1 MFKYKID
8 VIEEL
13 RKRGY
18 TAPFIRKHNIF
29 GESSMSKIRHGEVLG
44 INYLDKLCS
53 IFECQLSD
61 IVEHIPDD
69 IPPRPGE

>member
-29 GESSMSKIRHGEVLG
+29 GESSMSKIRRGEVLG
-44 INYLDKLCS
+44 IL
-53 IFECQLSD
+53 
-61 IVEHIPDD
+61 VT
-69 IPPRPGE
+69 